1 MLSMYPAIF
10 YHEED
15 NGYAVV
21 FPDLNHLSTSGDT
34 YQEAME
40 MAVDCLAGYLYELKN
55 SKQLIPQPT
64 PINKVD
70 ISLEADEDDDYS
82 AEDISIT
89 MVSVDVEEYAKKYF
103 NKSVKKTLSLPRWLN
118 DKAVAAGINFSKV
131 LQNGLKIELEKSNI
145 KCN

>member
-15 NGYAVV
+15 NSYAVV
-21 FPDLNHLSTSGDT
+21 FPDLNHLSTCGET

-55 SKQLIPQPT
+55 CKQSIPQPT

-70 ISLEADEDDDYS
+70 VRLEADVDDNYS
-82 AEDISIT
+82 DEDISIT
-89 MVSVDVEEYAKKYF
+89 MVSVDVEEYAKKHF
-103 NKSVKKTLSLPRWLN
+103 KKSVKKTLSVPRWLN

-131 LQNGLKIELEKSNI
+131 LQKGLEIELDKRTAL
-145 KCN
+145 